1 MVLLLLHARSSSV
14 GFCLFFV
21 PKIEWKGKNACS
33 LPFQHCI
40 LSFLNGNATIF
51 SSSSPFL
58 WRLSHEVITL
68 RFWVICVSFE
78 CVIRTTDSTQRG
90 VRERERAEESDSDE
104 RKTRGFQIARHF
116 LFLVVRTASVP
127 CWRSVAHA
135 TYQLRRRRNR
145 IRIFEKILLIWLRRT
160 DRIPFDFSKL
170 ICSEHRP
177 RLGIYCFGAR
187 NVEMAKKR
195 EKQKC
200 VSGYVP
206 FFPIPAIT
214 DFRMRPN
221 TRNTIICGRRRH
233 GQRCA
238 DDKQRWRTHTHT
250 QPRENQNKKR
260 KRNMRAR
267 DQ

>member
-1 MVLLLLHARSSSV
+1 MKRQKCVFASVSALHFVL
-14 GFCLFFV
+14 F
-21 PKIEWKGKNACS
+21 EWKCYYFFLFVAFS
-33 LPFQHCI
+33 LASLTWSHHSSI
-40 LSFLNGNATIF
+40 LS
-51 SSSSPFL
+51 
-58 WRLSHEVITL
+58 HL
-68 RFWVICVSFE
+68 RFIWM
-78 CVIRTTDSTQRG
+78 RDSYDRLDATG
-90 VRERERAEESDSDE
+90 SERERKSRRERLRWTKNTWFSNRPPFSISCRSHSERSMLTVGSACDISASSQTESNSD
-104 RKTRGFQIARHF
+104 F
-116 LFLVVRTASVP
+116 
-127 CWRSVAHA
+127 W
-135 TYQLRRRRNR
+135 
-145 IRIFEKILLIWLRRT
+145 KILLIWLRRT

-214 DFRMRPN
+214 DFRIRPN